1 MNLKF
6 YRMNI
11 YQTSNQYIYEDRTEN
26 VKCQPVKVRADG
38 NLMNSG
44 KNQNICYGDDYKFN
58 QSYSSMQAYPHS
70 SSYDQT
76 SV

>member
-1 MNLKF
+1 M
-6 YRMNI
+6 
-11 YQTSNQYIYEDRTEN
+11 
-26 VKCQPVKVRADG
+26 PAVKVRADG